1 MAQMEPPISPVQKPV
16 AGATRKVFLGH
27 TVQDIYIRGG
37 KHYGPGTVEL
47 PYGTDKDVED
57 FNDFVACI
65 RRVQETREPEH
76 RVNLDA
82 VDTPQPKQLSQAT
95 AEELRAQLAALGQP
109 VEGSTV
115 RAAPVTDPALTTP
128 APLPIT
134 PVATQFTPTG
144 AQSGSKPA
152 DPPKA

>member
-1 MAQMEPPISPVQKPV
+1 MAQGQIVPPISPVQNPV

-57 FNDFVACI
+57 FNDFIACV

-115 RAAPVTDPALTTP
+115 SDTPATDPAATP

-134 PVATQFTPTG
+134 PLATQFTPTG
-144 AQSGSKPA
+144 AQSGSTPATPKP
-152 DPPKA
+152 